1 MHLGELRLI
10 LSYEQPEVEEVEE
23 EEEEVGFLEL
33 QEALALASP
42 SSEHRAQI
50 LKEIRK
56 RRLIRRAMEGLSIN
70 RRGGATRL
78 PTPASGYTMSTPGP
92 TLPGGI

>member
-1 MHLGELRLI
+1 MHLGELRLV

-23 EEEEVGFLEL
+23 EEEESFLEL

-42 SSEHRAQI
+42 SSEHRVQI
-50 LKEIRK
+50 LKELRK
-56 RRLIRRAMEGLSIN
+56 RRLVRRAMEGLSIN

-78 PTPASGYTMSTPGP
+78 PTPASGYTMSTPSL
-92 TLPGGI
+92 TLPGGL